1 MAKNIIFGPFGPNL
15 GPKTFIVDFT
25 SASSWTLFQA
35 IILCHFKENQ
45 WTKLEKIVK
54 NLIFNPILAP
64 KLSLYANSKKTKE
77 PNLRKWK
84 KNYFWAHFGLFGQI
98 FGPQNL
104 FSEFFDIWHC
114 CKLSLYPI
122 SRKTNDPKSKNC
134 EKPHFG
140 PNSFRPLWP
149 KFGPPIFF
157 FFFFFFFQKSG
168 FVSH

>member
-77 PNLRKWK
+77 PNLRKWRK
-84 KNYFWAHFGLFGQI
+84 KTI
-98 FGPQNL
+98 FGPIL
-104 FSEFFDIWHC
+104 ACLVKFLAPKTFSVSFLIFDIVASYHC
-114 CKLSLYPI
+114 IQFQEKLMI
-122 SRKTNDPKSKNC
+122 QNQKNC

-149 KFGPPIFF
+149 KFGPPFF
-157 FFFFFFFQKSG
+157 FFLFQKSG